1 MKMGRCYLQ
10 GLITGYATLKKWK
23 APFSFFSPVTFT
35 FVLGINLKATSV
47 STSIKC
53 GVLPILYIEFHWI
66 ILQSREKMR
75 TQTWQFYKEVN
86 NTYAPA

>member
-35 FVLGINLKATSV
+35 VVLGINLKATSV

-53 GVLPILYIEFHWI
+53 GVLPIC
-66 ILQSREKMR
+66 ILSFIGLSCKVEKR
-75 TQTWQFYKEVN
+75 
-86 NTYAPA
+86 